1 MFNYQF
7 VKNNY
12 RFLLFGFILTFCSS
26 FGQTFFIGIFNPYI
40 REDLSLSHSEF
51 GLIYSLA
58 TLLSSL
64 SLIWIGKK
72 IDDFKIIYFAIAVCL
87 FLAFSSFFLTL
98 VSNIILLFFAI
109 YFLRLSGQGLMTHTA
124 STSMAKFFDLNR
136 GKALSI
142 SWLGL
147 SLGEGFLPYLIIF
160 LMKFYSWKIVWLGIS
175 IFILC
180 LVVPSIFFIL
190 RFYKDGAT
198 EISDIKKQEVN
209 HTIKNWTRSE
219 VIRDSKFYFLLPAVL
234 GPAFL
239 STGIFINQIYIFE
252 SKQWSMLMLAQGF
265 TLYAIV
271 SVITLA
277 ISGFLIDRFSAIKV
291 LPFYLLPTMAAY
303 TLVITS
309 SWAFTPIVMM
319 ILIAMTNGTSS
330 VLLTST
336 WSEIYG
342 TKYLGGIRS
351 ITVSFFVFSTAIA
364 PVLFGYLIDKQF
376 TINQIFSMMLGY
388 LILANALFLFK
399 LKDYQPVKIA

>member
-147 SLGEGFLPYLIIF
+147 SVGEGFLPYLIIF

-180 LVVPSIFFIL
+180 LVVPSVFFIL

-277 ISGFLIDRFSAIKV
+277 VSGFLIDRFSAIKV

>member
-1 MFNYQF
+1 MLNYQF

-58 TLLSSL
+58 TLLSSF

-98 VSNIILLFFAI
+98 VSNIIILFFAI

-175 IFILC
+175 IFILS
-180 LVVPSIFFIL
+180 LVVPSVFFIL

-277 ISGFLIDRFSAIKV
+277 VSGFLIDRFSAIKV

-364 PVLFGYLIDKQF
+364 PVLFGYLIDQQF

>member
-160 LMKFYSWKIVWLGIS
+160 LMKFYSWRIVWLGIS

-180 LVVPSIFFIL
+180 LVVPSVFFIL

-364 PVLFGYLIDKQF
+364 PVLFGYLIDQQF

>member
-180 LVVPSIFFIL
+180 LVVPSVFFIL

-198 EISDIKKQEVN
+198 EVSDIKKQEVN

>member
-72 IDDFKIIYFAIAVCL
+72 IDDFKIIYFSISVCL

-175 IFILC
+175 IFILS
-180 LVVPSIFFIL
+180 LVVPSVFFIL

-364 PVLFGYLIDKQF
+364 PVLFGYLIDQQF

>member
-180 LVVPSIFFIL
+180 LVVPSVFFFL

-198 EISDIKKQEVN
+198 EVSDIKKQEVN

-364 PVLFGYLIDKQF
+364 PVLFGYLIDQQF